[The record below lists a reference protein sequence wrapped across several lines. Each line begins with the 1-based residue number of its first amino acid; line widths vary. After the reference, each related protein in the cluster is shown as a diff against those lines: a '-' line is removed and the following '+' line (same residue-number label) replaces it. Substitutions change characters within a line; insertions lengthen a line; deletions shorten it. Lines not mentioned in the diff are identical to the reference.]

1 MNPEEIKVAPAT
13 EASTEGLTTDD
24 LASIAVD
31 PSQAPAT
38 APSTMEGSGPLGAL
52 LAFAVLVAGVG
63 KKLQLVLQAGHEER
77 MKAIALAKDVAEGAE
92 KTGAMLKQE
101 LEAVTEVK
109 ASLEGELEGELAVAP
124 PEEAA
129 SDAPVAQAGAPCA
142 CEGNQAALADLLKRV
157 KALESWKKR
166 GVKPAKP
173 V

>member
-38 APSTMEGSGPLGAL
+38 APSTMEGSGPLSAL

-109 ASLEGELEGELAVAP
+109 ASLEGELAVAP

>member
-109 ASLEGELEGELAVAP
+109 ASLEGELAVAP

>member
-1 MNPEEIKVAPAT
+1 MNPEELKEAPAT
-13 EASTEGLTTDD
+13 DAPTEGLTTDD

-52 LAFAVLVAGVG
+52 VAFAVLVAGIG

-92 KTGAMLKQE
+92 KTKALLKQE
-101 LEAVTEVK
+101 LEAVAEVR
-109 ASLEGELEGELAVAP
+109 ASLEGELASAP
-124 PEEAA
+124 PDEASAEGAPDA
-129 SDAPVAQAGAPCA
+129 SVAQAGPPCA
-142 CEGNQAALADLLKRV
+142 CEDNQAALADLLKRV

-173 V
+173 G